1 LSPPTRVL
9 ERSNKAI
16 AKIWEI
22 HLNYWFISFALEAVM
37 VAINLPTDVLRSF
50 LAVIDLGSFT
60 KAGQLLGRTQ
70 PAISLQ
76 VRKLEELVGMT
87 LMDTT
92 GRNVVLTRE
101 GERLA
106 RYSRQLLAMNDEIV
120 ARLQHKETSGSL
132 RVGLPNDYAVAFFQ
146 KALAHFSKL
155 NQDVEMSIQ
164 CDTSEQLLAMFDRDE
179 LDIVVAMF
187 DGAPPPGL
195 IYTWAERPIW
205 AASGDFDTENKSPIR
220 IAAHPEGCHYRERM
234 IRSLDQI
241 GTPWR
246 ITFCSPGIN
255 GLQLAVQSGFGVTA
269 LTRRTLLR
277 GMRVLTEND
286 GFPPLPDIHVG
297 MLFKNTGAST
307 AALLLV
313 NHIMKSL
320 HDSGLTDF
328 VRLERLD
335 SIPATA

>member
-1 LSPPTRVL
+1 
-9 ERSNKAI
+9 
-16 AKIWEI
+16 
-22 HLNYWFISFALEAVM
+22 M
-37 VAINLPTDVLRSF
+37 VAINLPTDVLRTF

-76 VRKLEELVGMT
+76 IRKLEELIGKP
-87 LMDTT
+87 LMDTS
-92 GRNVVLTRE
+92 GRNITLTPD
-101 GERLA
+101 GEKLA
-106 RYSRQLLAMNDEIV
+106 RYSRQLLAVNDEIV
-120 ARLQHKETSGSL
+120 ARLQHKESTGDL

-146 KALAHFSKL
+146 TALVNFSKL
-155 NQDVEMSIQ
+155 NPETELSIQ
-164 CDTSEQLLAMFDRDE
+164 CDTSERLLPMFERDE

-187 DGAPPPGL
+187 DGAPPAGL

-205 AASGDFDTENKSPIR
+205 VAGGEFDLTNKPTIP

-241 GTPWR
+241 GKPWR

-277 GMRVLTEND
+277 GMRVLADRD

-297 MLFKNTGAST
+297 MFFKNTGAST

-313 NHIMKSL
+313 NHIMQSL
-320 HDSGLTDF
+320 YDSGLTDF
-328 VRLERLD
+328 VRLERL
-335 SIPATA
+335 SNTTAAT

>member
-1 LSPPTRVL
+1 MALDC
-9 ERSNKAI
+9 
-16 AKIWEI
+16 IWEI
-22 HLNYWFISFALEAVM
+22 HLSYRFISFTLEAVM
-37 VAINLPTDVLRSF
+37 VAVNLPTDVLRTF

-76 VRKLEELVGMT
+76 IRKLEALVGKT
-87 LMDTT
+87 LMDTS
-92 GRNVVLTRE
+92 GRNISLTRE
-101 GERLA
+101 GESLA

-120 ARLQHKETSGSL
+120 ARLQHKESTGSL

-146 KALAHFSKL
+146 TALANFSKL
-155 NQDVEMSIQ
+155 NQETEMSIH
-164 CDTSEQLLAMFDRDE
+164 CDTSEQLLPMFERDE

-187 DGAPPPGL
+187 DGDPPPGL

-205 AASGDFDTENKSPIR
+205 VACGDFNAGNKPTVP
-220 IAAHPEGCHYRERM
+220 IAAHPEGCHYRDRM

-241 GTPWR
+241 GKSWR

-255 GLQLAVQSGFGVTA
+255 DLQLAVQAGFGVTA

-277 GMRVLTEND
+277 GMRILTDRD

-297 MLFKNTGAST
+297 MFFKNTGAST

-313 NHIMKSL
+313 NHVMQSL
-320 HDSGLTDF
+320 YDSGLSDF
-328 VRLERLD
+328 VRLERLG
-335 SIPATA
+335 SMSTAT

>member
-1 LSPPTRVL
+1 
-9 ERSNKAI
+9 
-16 AKIWEI
+16 
-22 HLNYWFISFALEAVM
+22 M

-76 VRKLEELVGMT
+76 IRKLEELVGMT
-87 LMDTT
+87 LMDTS
-92 GRNVVLTRE
+92 GRNVALTRE

-120 ARLQHKETSGSL
+120 ARLQHKETTGSL

-146 KALAHFSKL
+146 KALANFSKL

-164 CDTSEQLLAMFDRDE
+164 CDTSECLLSMFEKDE

-187 DGAPPPGL
+187 DGAPPPGV

-205 AASGDFDTENKSPIR
+205 VAGGDFDAESKTTIP
-220 IAAHPEGCHYRERM
+220 IAAHPDGCHYRDRM

-241 GTPWR
+241 GKRWR
-246 ITFCSPGIN
+246 ITFCSQGIN

-269 LTRRTLLR
+269 LTRRTLMR
-277 GMRVLTEND
+277 GMRVLTESD

-297 MLFKNTGAST
+297 MFFKNTGAST

-320 HDSGLTDF
+320 HDLGQTDF

-335 SIPATA
+335 SMLAIT

>member
-1 LSPPTRVL
+1 
-9 ERSNKAI
+9 
-16 AKIWEI
+16 
-22 HLNYWFISFALEAVM
+22 M

-76 VRKLEELVGMT
+76 IRKLEELVGMT
-87 LMDTT
+87 LMDTS
-92 GRNVVLTRE
+92 GRNIALTRE

-106 RYSRQLLAMNDEIV
+106 RYSRQLLAVNDEIV
-120 ARLQHKETSGSL
+120 ARLLHKQTAGSL

-146 KALAHFSKL
+146 KSLANFSKL
-155 NQDVEMSIQ
+155 HQDVEMSIQ
-164 CDTSEQLLAMFDRDE
+164 CDTSESLLPMFERDE
-179 LDIVVAMF
+179 LEIVVAMF
-187 DGAPPPGL
+187 EGAPPPGL

-205 AASGDFDTENKSPIR
+205 VAGGDFDAENKPTIPIV
-220 IAAHPEGCHYRERM
+220 AHPDGCHYRDRM

-241 GTPWR
+241 GKPWR

-269 LTRRTLLR
+269 LTRRTLMR
-277 GMRVLTEND
+277 GMRVLTEGD

-297 MLFKNTGAST
+297 MFFKNTGAST

-320 HDSGLTDF
+320 HDSGQTDF

-335 SIPATA
+335 SMIASA

>member
-1 LSPPTRVL
+1 M
-9 ERSNKAI
+9 A
-16 AKIWEI
+16 
-22 HLNYWFISFALEAVM
+22 AV
-37 VAINLPTDVLRSF
+37 NLPTDVLRTF

-76 VRKLEELVGMT
+76 IRKLEELVGKT

-92 GRNVVLTRE
+92 GRNIVLTRD
-101 GERLA
+101 GENLA

-120 ARLQHKETSGSL
+120 ARLHHKESTGNL

-146 KALAHFSKL
+146 KTLAQFARL
-155 NQDVEMSIQ
+155 NRDVSLSIH
-164 CDTSEQLLAMFDRDE
+164 CDTSEQLLLMFEKDE

-187 DGAPPPGL
+187 AGSPPPGL

-205 AASGDFDTENKSPIR
+205 VAGGDFDLDGNQSIPIV
-220 IAAHPEGCHYRERM
+220 AHPEGCHYRERM
-234 IRSLDQI
+234 ILSLDQI
-241 GTPWR
+241 GRPWR
-246 ITFCSPGIN
+246 ISFCSPGIN
-255 GLQLAVQSGFGVTA
+255 GLQLAVQSCFGVTA
-269 LTRRTLLR
+269 LTRRTLMR

-297 MLFKNTGAST
+297 MFFKNTGAST

-313 NHIMKSL
+313 NYVMQAL
-320 HDSGLTDF
+320 HDSGQTDF
-328 VRLERLD
+328 VRMQRLGN
-335 SIPATA
+335 AGTAA

>member
-1 LSPPTRVL
+1 MG
-9 ERSNKAI
+9 
-16 AKIWEI
+16 
-22 HLNYWFISFALEAVM
+22 AV
-37 VAINLPTDVLRSF
+37 NLPTDVLRTF

-76 VRKLEELVGMT
+76 IRKLEELVGKT
-87 LMDTT
+87 LMDTS
-92 GRNVVLTRE
+92 GRNISLTRD
-101 GERLA
+101 GESLA

-120 ARLQHKETSGSL
+120 ARLQHKEFIGSL

-146 KALAHFSKL
+146 TALANFSKL
-155 NQDVEMSIQ
+155 NPETEMSIQ
-164 CDTSEQLLAMFDRDE
+164 CDTSEKLLSMFERDE

-187 DGAPPPGL
+187 DGDPPPGL
-195 IYTWAERPIW
+195 IYTWSERPIW
-205 AASGDFDTENKSPIR
+205 VSGGDFNAGNKPIVP
-220 IAAHPEGCHYRERM
+220 IAAHPEGCHYRNRM

-241 GTPWR
+241 GKPWR

-277 GMRVLTEND
+277 GMRVLTDRD
-286 GFPPLPDIHVG
+286 GFPPLPDIHLG
-297 MLFKNTGAST
+297 MFFKNTGAST

-313 NHIMKSL
+313 NHIMQSL
-320 HDSGLTDF
+320 YDSGLSDF
-328 VRLERLD
+328 VRLERLG
-335 SIPATA
+335 SMSVAT

>member
-1 LSPPTRVL
+1 
-9 ERSNKAI
+9 
-16 AKIWEI
+16 
-22 HLNYWFISFALEAVM
+22 M
-37 VAINLPTDVLRSF
+37 VAVNLPTDVLRTF

-76 VRKLEELVGMT
+76 IRKLEELVGKT
-87 LMDTT
+87 LMDTS
-92 GRNVVLTRE
+92 GRNIALTRE
-101 GERLA
+101 GESLA
-106 RYSRQLLAMNDEIV
+106 RYARQLLAMNDEIV
-120 ARLQHKETSGSL
+120 ARLQRKESTGSL

-146 KALAHFSKL
+146 KALAHFSKQH
-155 NQDVEMSIQ
+155 QDVAISIH
-164 CDTSEQLLAMFDRDE
+164 CDTSELLLPMFVKDE

-187 DGAPPPGL
+187 DGTPPPGL

-205 AASGDFDTENKSPIR
+205 AVGGDTDADKKTPVP
-220 IAAHPEGCHYRERM
+220 IAAHPEGCHYRDRM
-234 IRSLDQI
+234 IRSLDQL
-241 GTPWR
+241 GKPWR

-277 GMRVLTEND
+277 GMRILTEND

-297 MLFKNTGAST
+297 MFFKNTGAST

-313 NHIMKSL
+313 NHIMQTL
-320 HDSGLTDF
+320 HDSGQTDF
-328 VRLERLD
+328 VRLERLS
-335 SIPATA
+335 SIIAAS

>member
-1 LSPPTRVL
+1 M
-9 ERSNKAI
+9 
-16 AKIWEI
+16 IWEI
-22 HLNYWFISFALEAVM
+22 HLYYCRISFALGAM
-37 VAINLPTDVLRSF
+37 MIAINLPTDVLRSF

-76 VRKLEELVGMT
+76 IRKLEELVGMA
-87 LMDTT
+87 LMDTS
-92 GRNVVLTRE
+92 GRNIALTRE

-120 ARLQHKETSGSL
+120 ARLQHKETTGSL

-146 KALAHFSKL
+146 KALANFFKL

-164 CDTSEQLLAMFDRDE
+164 CDTSECLLPMFERDE

-205 AASGDFDTENKSPIR
+205 VASGDFDAEIKPTVPIV
-220 IAAHPEGCHYRERM
+220 AHPDGCHYRDRM

-241 GTPWR
+241 GKRWR

-269 LTRRTLLR
+269 LTRRTLMR
-277 GMRVLTEND
+277 GMRVLTESD

-297 MLFKNTGAST
+297 MFFKNTGAST

-320 HDSGLTDF
+320 HDSGQTDF

-335 SIPATA
+335 SMAVTA

>member
-1 LSPPTRVL
+1 
-9 ERSNKAI
+9 
-16 AKIWEI
+16 
-22 HLNYWFISFALEAVM
+22 M

-87 LMDTT
+87 LMDTS
-92 GRNVVLTRE
+92 GRNVALTRE

-146 KALAHFSKL
+146 KALANFSRL

-164 CDTSEQLLAMFDRDE
+164 CDTSECLLQLFERDE
-179 LDIVVAMF
+179 LDVVVAMF

-205 AASGDFDTENKSPIR
+205 AASGDFDAENKTTIP
-220 IAAHPEGCHYRERM
+220 IAAHPEGCHYRDRM

-241 GTPWR
+241 GKRWR

-269 LTRRTLLR
+269 LTRRTLMR
-277 GMRVLTEND
+277 GMRVLTESD

-297 MLFKNTGAST
+297 MFFKNTGAST

-320 HDSGLTDF
+320 HDSGQTDF

-335 SIPATA
+335 SIAAAT

>member
-1 LSPPTRVL
+1 LAGR
-9 ERSNKAI
+9 NKSI
-16 AKIWEI
+16 ALIWEI
-22 HLNYWFISFALEAVM
+22 HLSYCCISFALEVVM
-37 VAINLPTDVLRSF
+37 VAVNLPTDVLRTF

-60 KAGQLLGRTQ
+60 KAGLLLGRTQ

-76 VRKLEELVGMT
+76 IRKLEELVGKT

-92 GRNVVLTRE
+92 GRNIALTRE
-101 GERLA
+101 GESLA

-120 ARLQHKETSGSL
+120 ARLQHKESSGSL

-146 KALAHFSKL
+146 TALANFSKL
-155 NQDVEMSIQ
+155 HPDAELSIQ
-164 CDTSEQLLAMFDRDE
+164 CDTSEQLLPMFERDE

-205 AASGDFDTENKSPIR
+205 VVGGESGAAGKAIVPL
-220 IAAHPEGCHYRERM
+220 AVHPEGCHYRERM

-241 GTPWR
+241 GKPWR

-277 GMRVLTEND
+277 GMRVLADRD
-286 GFPPLPDIHVG
+286 GFPALPDIHLG
-297 MLFKNTGAST
+297 MFFKNTGAST

-313 NHIMKSL
+313 NHIMQSL
-320 HDSGLTDF
+320 YDSGLSDF
-328 VRLERLD
+328 VRLERLGNAMA
-335 SIPATA
+335 PA

>member
-1 LSPPTRVL
+1 M
-9 ERSNKAI
+9 NKLI
-16 AKIWEI
+16 DWIWEI
-22 HLNYWFISFALEAVM
+22 HLSYCCISFALEEII
-37 VAINLPTDVLRSF
+37 VAINLPTDVLRTF

-76 VRKLEELVGMT
+76 IRKLEELVGKT
-87 LMDTT
+87 LMDTS
-92 GRNVVLTRE
+92 GRNIALTSE

-106 RYSRQLLAMNDEIV
+106 RYSRQLLAVNDEIV
-120 ARLQHKETSGSL
+120 ARMLHKESFGDL

-146 KALAHFSKL
+146 NALANFSKL
-155 NQDVEMSIQ
+155 NADTELSIH
-164 CDTSEQLLAMFDRDE
+164 CDTSEQLLPMFERDE

-205 AASGDFDTENKSPIR
+205 VAGSEFNAADKQTIP

-234 IRSLDQI
+234 IASLDQI
-241 GTPWR
+241 GKPWR

-269 LTRRTLLR
+269 LTRRTLMR
-277 GMRVLTEND
+277 GMRVLTDRD
-286 GFPPLPDIHVG
+286 GFPPLSDIHVG
-297 MLFKNTGAST
+297 IFFKNTGAST

-313 NHIMKSL
+313 NHFMQSL
-320 HDSGLTDF
+320 YDSGLTDF
-328 VRLERLD
+328 VRLERLG
-335 SIPATA
+335 SVSVAS